1 MEGAGNVALRVD
13 LWAFGAFAF
22 YLMVMVVIGVL
33 AARFSSAGLD
43 EYFLAGRKLRSFV
56 VALSAVASGRSS
68 WLLLGV
74 TGMAYVRGVGAVW
87 AVVGYILVELFLFAF
102 VGRRLRRLTGASG
115 DITVPDFL
123 ESRFE
128 DRSGLLRVVAVTV
141 ILIFMVTYV
150 AAQFTAGGKTFAA
163 SFGISSFEGVLITA
177 IIVLIYTLLGGFLAV
192 SLTDLLQAIFMI
204 TFLVLIPVVA
214 FSKFGGWTAVFSTL
228 RGLDP
233 RLLDPFAL
241 SAGVVIGFL
250 GIGFGSPGNPH
261 ILVRYMSIR
270 RAGDLRLSALWG
282 TIWNVVMAWGA
293 IYIGLV
299 GRAFYPTK
307 NLLPGADPEKL
318 YPYLAQQHLHPL
330 LFGFVVAAIFAAI
343 MSTADSQ
350 LLVAASGVIRDLY
363 QRFSRGARALPRKEL
378 VKLSRITVLV
388 LTVLAVLLGQV
399 ASKWIFWL
407 VLFAWG
413 GLGASFGPVI
423 LLSLYWKRTT
433 RAGALAG
440 IVTGTLVEIVWNQTP
455 ALKAIVYELVPAFLL
470 STLVVIA
477 VSLLTQPPAGVD
489 RLLAIASGK
498 ADPHEQREP

>member
-22 YLMVMVVIGVL
+22 YLMVMVVIGVV

-163 SFGISSFEGVLITA
+163 SFGISSFEGVVITA
-177 IIVLIYTLLGGFLAV
+177 TIVLIYTLLGGFLAV

-228 RGLDP
+228 HGLDP
-233 RLLDPFAL
+233 RLLDPF
-241 SAGVVIGFL
+241 
-250 GIGFGSPGNPH
+250 
-261 ILVRYMSIR
+261 
-270 RAGDLRLSALWG
+270 
-282 TIWNVVMAWGA
+282 
-293 IYIGLV
+293 
-299 GRAFYPTK
+299 
-307 NLLPGADPEKL
+307 
-318 YPYLAQQHLHPL
+318 
-330 LFGFVVAAIFAAI
+330 
-343 MSTADSQ
+343 
-350 LLVAASGVIRDLY
+350 
-363 QRFSRGARALPRKEL
+363 
-378 VKLSRITVLV
+378 
-388 LTVLAVLLGQV
+388 
-399 ASKWIFWL
+399 
-407 VLFAWG
+407 
-413 GLGASFGPVI
+413 
-423 LLSLYWKRTT
+423 
-433 RAGALAG
+433 
-440 IVTGTLVEIVWNQTP
+440 
-455 ALKAIVYELVPAFLL
+455 
-470 STLVVIA
+470 
-477 VSLLTQPPAGVD
+477 
-489 RLLAIASGK
+489 
-498 ADPHEQREP
+498 